1 MRFHPMM
8 ALTLTTLIGALA
20 LSVQAADW
28 PMWRYDAARSNAS
41 PSDLSAELHLNWTL
55 HLPKP
60 RPAWPASQAKL
71 QFDSNHQPIV
81 IGDLLVLGS
90 TVDDSI
96 TAYETKSGEQAWR
109 FYTEGPVRFAPVGYH
124 DRIYVASDDG
134 YLYCLQASDGSLL
147 WKVRGGPDDSRIIG
161 NDRLVS
167 TWPVRGGPVLIDGTI
182 YFTAGIWP
190 SMGIF
195 VHAVDAR
202 DLSRVSERPESLD
215 LPVGLQSRRI
225 LLCERQHLH
234 SFG

>member
-109 FYTEGPVRFAPVGYH
+109 FDTEGPVPFAPVGYH

-182 YFTAGIWP
+182 YFTERGKRIRKIAPDQTLSTVIDSGLIGARGIGGP
-190 SMGIF
+190 T
-195 VHAVDAR
+195 
-202 DLSRVSERPESLD
+202 RP
-215 LPVGLQSRRI
+215 GRRRNLI
-225 LLCERQHLH
+225 GSTSSHRAH
-234 SFG
+234 S